1 MMTAAKFPSSL
12 HRHPRLLSAYTLPQA
27 VCDAIGA
34 PNDGLWII
42 TEADRSAATIL
53 WPSEY

>member
-12 HRHPRLLSAYTLPQA
+12 HRHPRLLSAYTLSHA
-27 VCDAIGA
+27 VCDTIGA
-34 PNDGLWII
+34 PNHRLWII

-53 WPSEY
+53 WPSEC